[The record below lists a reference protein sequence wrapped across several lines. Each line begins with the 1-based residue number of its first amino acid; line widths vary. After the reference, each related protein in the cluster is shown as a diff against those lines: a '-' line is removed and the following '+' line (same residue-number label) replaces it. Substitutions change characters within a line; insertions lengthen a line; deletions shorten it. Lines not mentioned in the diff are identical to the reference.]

1 MKKSCW
7 CITCA
12 NIWEAPAHLG
22 WRMWYLMV
30 EKNVLLSCCWKRHHI
45 FFLLVRL
52 ISTVVGQFV
61 IGGVFLFFIFS
72 LFSLKSYRLII
83 FVVNISTFFIILLIF
98 NFVLGPFVKQYLF
111 LISLL
116 NSNLSYVIFSNLI
129 LTILISSFF
138 PWSIS

>member
-1 MKKSCW
+1 MGG
-7 CITCA
+7 TCA
-12 NIWEAPAHLG
+12 FRMTHVMSYGGKKCPSIMLLEAPP
-22 WRMWYLMV
+22 Y
-30 EKNVLLSCCWKRHHI
+30 S
-45 FFLLVRL
+45 FF
-52 ISTVVGQFV
+52 IGATHFDSGETVCRRWC
-61 IGGVFLFFIFS
+61 FFIFFFY

-83 FVVNISTFFIILLIF
+83 FVVNISTLFLILLIF